1 MLSDTVD
8 MENMI
13 FVDTKEQA
21 GAEMELLID
30 ADENNY
36 SLLREQ
42 QRRGLHKSKRQQ
54 HTTSLAQNDQAA
66 VENQL
71 NANTGKG

>member
-8 MENMI
+8 MENMV

-42 QRRGLHKSKRQQ
+42 QRRSAHKSMR
-54 HTTSLAQNDQAA
+54 
-66 VENQL
+66 
-71 NANTGKG
+71 